1 MVKESLEHEVVSKGV
16 FRGRL
21 SMEKSPFFDKLTGQ
35 MRIDDCHNFSKI

>member
-21 SMEKSPFFDKLTGQ
+21 SMEKSPFFDKLAGQ
-35 MRIDDCHNFSKI
+35 MRIDDCRNISRI